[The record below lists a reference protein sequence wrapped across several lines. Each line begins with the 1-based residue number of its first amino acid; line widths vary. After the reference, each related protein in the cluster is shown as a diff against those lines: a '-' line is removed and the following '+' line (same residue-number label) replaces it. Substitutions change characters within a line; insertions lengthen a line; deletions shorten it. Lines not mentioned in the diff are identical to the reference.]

1 VSKSGSTLSRPSLA
15 HILLNIHTRFHSSS
29 RPEFC
34 AVFSCSR
41 RPRRKEYKQKNKI
54 QWVLQCIA
62 SDNSNSVVSGPNQA
76 HIHLRPDNLQR
87 YIRVTHVDKL
97 RPSLTAQDTCK
108 EASRSGKRHGKE
120 YLFPAARAER
130 DGIDKRIHIIIC
142 ACGLNDDGM
151 LDLEVLPSQ
160 SVIFVVCIVLVLSI
174 ISM

>member
-15 HILLNIHTRFHSSS
+15 HILLNIHARVHSSS

-87 YIRVTHVDKL
+87 YIRVTHVDKNCDPPLL
-97 RPSLTAQDTCK
+97 RKILAKRLADPGRDTVRNTCFLLQELSAMGLIK
-108 EASRSGKRHGKE
+108 EFT
-120 YLFPAARAER
+120 L
-130 DGIDKRIHIIIC
+130 
-142 ACGLNDDGM
+142 
-151 LDLEVLPSQ
+151 
-160 SVIFVVCIVLVLSI
+160 
-174 ISM
+174 